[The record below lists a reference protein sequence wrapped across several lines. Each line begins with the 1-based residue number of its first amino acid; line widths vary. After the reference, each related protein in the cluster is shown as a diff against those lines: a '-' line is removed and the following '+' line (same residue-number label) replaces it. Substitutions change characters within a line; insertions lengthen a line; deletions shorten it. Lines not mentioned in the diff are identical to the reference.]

1 VIVSAGAGIP
11 LAILATV
18 AYNSGLILEK
28 RALRELPAIDARRL
42 LALARTLLSA
52 PPWLAGFAL
61 MLCGLAFQVLALM
74 SAPVTVVQPVL
85 ASGVAVV
92 LILSRLV
99 LRERL
104 GTREYLCVAG
114 MAVCVVLLALS
125 DSGRAAGGV
134 GQPAASLPVALVAIP
149 TCLAGLAIA
158 GCALRT
164 TRGKHRE
171 PATGVSFGIGTG
183 LLYGVAA
190 VAIKALAASLVHPRS
205 AAAVVVTVV
214 SSPYLYVMAACSA
227 AALALFQ
234 TALQRCRASIVV
246 PVSNLTGSI
255 YFMAAGS
262 WLFAQRLPASG
273 TQLTLRITGIMLAA
287 CVVFLVSR
295 RTATGS
301 GEPRRRQDPARRSG
315 MRKEPAHGA

>member
-1 VIVSAGAGIP
+1 MTVTASAGIP
-11 LAILATV
+11 LAMLATV
-18 AYNSGLILEK
+18 AYNTGLILEK
-28 RALRELPAIDARRL
+28 RALRELPAIDARHVV
-42 LALARTLLSA
+42 ALARTLLSA
-52 PPWLAGFAL
+52 RSWLAGFAL

-99 LRERL
+99 LHERL
-104 GTREYLCVAG
+104 GTTEYLCVAG

-125 DSGRAAGGV
+125 DSGRAAGGA
-134 GQPAASLPVALVAIP
+134 GRPAAPLAVALVAIP
-149 TCLAGLAIA
+149 TCLIGLAIA
-158 GCALRT
+158 GSALRT
-164 TRGKHRE
+164 TRGKHRA
-171 PATGVSFGIGTG
+171 PAVGVSFGIGTG

-190 VAIKALAASLVHPRS
+190 VAIKALSASLVHPHS

-246 PVSNLTGSI
+246 PVSNLAGSI

-262 WLFAQRLPASG
+262 WLFAERLPTSG
-273 TQLTLRITGIMLAA
+273 TQLALRITGIVLAA
-287 CVVFLVSR
+287 SVVFLMSR
-295 RTATGS
+295 QTAT
-301 GEPRRRQDPARRSG
+301 DPPSLAVTG
-315 MRKEPAHGA
+315 VQLVDQG

>member
-1 VIVSAGAGIP
+1 VTVTASAGIP
-11 LAILATV
+11 LAMLATV

-28 RALRELPAIDARRL
+28 RALRELPAIDARQVV
-42 LALARTLLSA
+42 ALARTLLSA

-125 DSGRAAGGV
+125 DSGRAAGGA
-134 GQPAASLPVALVAIP
+134 GRSAAPLPVALVAIP
-149 TCLAGLAIA
+149 TCLVGLAIA
-158 GCALRT
+158 GRALRT
-164 TRGKHRE
+164 IRGQHRV
-171 PATGVSFGIGTG
+171 PAVGLSFGIATG

-190 VAIKALAASLVHPRS
+190 IAIKALSVSLVHPRS
-205 AAAVVVTVV
+205 ATAVIVTVA

-227 AALALFQ
+227 AALVLFQ

-262 WLFAQRLPASG
+262 WLFGERLPTSG
-273 TQLTLRITGIMLAA
+273 PALALRITGIALAA
-287 CVVFLVSR
+287 SVVFLMSR
-295 RTATGS
+295 QAAT
-301 GEPRRRQDPARRSG
+301 
-315 MRKEPAHGA
+315 EPAGLTTGIRLVDQG

>member
-1 VIVSAGAGIP
+1 VTVTASAGIP
-11 LAILATV
+11 LAMLATV
-18 AYNSGLILEK
+18 AYNCGLILEK
-28 RALRELPAIDARRL
+28 RALRELPAVDARRVV
-42 LALARTLLSA
+42 ALARTLLSA

-99 LRERL
+99 LHERL

-125 DSGRAAGGV
+125 DSGRAAGGA
-134 GQPAASLPVALVAIP
+134 GRSAAPLPVALVAIP
-149 TCLAGLAIA
+149 TCLVGLAI
-158 GCALRT
+158 GGRALRAI
-164 TRGKHRE
+164 RGKHR
-171 PATGVSFGIGTG
+171 TTTVGLSFGIATG

-190 VAIKALAASLVHPRS
+190 IAIKALSASLVHPRS
-205 AAAVVVTVV
+205 ALAVIVTVA

-227 AALALFQ
+227 AALVLFQ
-234 TALQRCRASIVV
+234 TALQRCPASIVV

-255 YFMAAGS
+255 YFMGAGS
-262 WLFAQRLPASG
+262 WLFAERLPASG
-273 TQLTLRITGIMLAA
+273 PALGLRITGIVLAA
-287 CVVFLVSR
+287 GVVFLMSR
-295 RTATGS
+295 QAAT
-301 GEPRRRQDPARRSG
+301 
-315 MRKEPAHGA
+315 EPAGVTTGIRLVDQG

>member
-1 VIVSAGAGIP
+1 VTVTASAGIP
-11 LAILATV
+11 LAMLAAV

-28 RALRELPAIDARRL
+28 RALRELPAIDARQVV
-42 LALARTLLSA
+42 ALARTLLSA
-52 PPWLAGFAL
+52 RPWLGGFAL

-99 LRERL
+99 LHERL

-114 MAVCVVLLALS
+114 MAVCVLLLALS
-125 DSGRAAGGV
+125 DSGRAAGGA
-134 GQPAASLPVALVAIP
+134 GRTAAPLPVALVAIP
-149 TCLAGLAIA
+149 TCLGGLAIA
-158 GCALRT
+158 GGALRT
-164 TRGKHRE
+164 TRGKHRA
-171 PATGVSFGIGTG
+171 PAVGVSFGIGTG

-190 VAIKALAASLVHPRS
+190 IAIKALSASLVHPRS
-205 AAAVVVTVV
+205 AAAVVVIVV

-246 PVSNLTGSI
+246 PVSNLAGSI
-255 YFMAAGS
+255 YFMGAGS
-262 WLFAQRLPASG
+262 WLFAERLPTSE
-273 TQLTLRITGIMLAA
+273 TQLALRITGIVLAA
-287 CVVFLVSR
+287 SVVFLMSR
-295 RTATGS
+295 QTAT
-301 GEPRRRQDPARRSG
+301 DPASLAVTRVRLVDQG
-315 MRKEPAHGA
+315 